1 MNPIAVVCR
10 KEIID
15 NVRDRRTMF
24 STLAFGPLFAPLMF
38 VLMIQL
44 VVNQSVT
51 SSEERLSVPFV
62 GIEAAG
68 NLREFLA
75 SGGIDADTGHD
86 IADLESARR
95 AVTSGAHGYVAV
107 LEDSFSEDL
116 GSDVPARITIV
127 FDRSDSRDS
136 DRVQRLQSVLRA
148 YSDRIGTLRLMAR
161 GVSPA
166 ALRPIIID
174 GYDVSTPTGRSALVL
189 SILTYFLLF
198 AVLMGGMYLAID
210 TTAGERERH
219 SLEPLLTTPVSRTSL
234 LLGKVFATVIFM
246 LMSLALTL
254 IGFTVAMPYLPL
266 DELGMSSGFTP
277 LTAVYAFLL
286 LAPFALLGA
295 ILMTLVA
302 SFTKT
307 YKEAQTWLGL
317 LLLVPTLPVAI
328 ATMLNVAPS
337 QSLMWVPS
345 MSQHLLITALIRGD
359 SVAPLMLSNSVAS
372 TLLYALLLA
381 LVTTRLYK
389 REALLG

>member
-1 MNPIAVVCR
+1 MTAIGCSA
-10 KEIID
+10 
-15 NVRDRRTMF
+15 
-24 STLAFGPLFAPLMF
+24 
-38 VLMIQL
+38 
-44 VVNQSVT
+44 
-51 SSEERLSVPFV
+51 
-62 GIEAAG
+62 
-68 NLREFLA
+68 
-75 SGGIDADTGHD
+75 DA
-86 IADLESARR
+86 
-95 AVTSGAHGYVAV
+95 
-107 LEDSFSEDL
+107 
-116 GSDVPARITIV
+116 
-127 FDRSDSRDS
+127 
-136 DRVQRLQSVLRA
+136 
-148 YSDRIGTLRLMAR
+148 
-161 GVSPA
+161 
-166 ALRPIIID
+166 IID

>member
-15 NVRDRRTMF
+15 NFRDRRTMF

-38 VLMIQL
+38 VVMIQL
-44 VVNQSVT
+44 VVNQSVS
-51 SSEERLSVPFV
+51 SSEERLNVPIV
-62 GIEAAG
+62 GIEAAD
-68 NLREFLA
+68 NLRDFLA
-75 SGGIDADTGHD
+75 AEGIDADRNHAVTD
-86 IADLESARR
+86 IDSARQ
-95 AVTSGAHGYVAV
+95 AVTDGVHGYVVV
-107 LEDSFSEDL
+107 LEDSFAEDL

-136 DRVQRLQSVLRA
+136 DRVQRLQAALGA
-148 YSDRIGTLRLMAR
+148 YSERIGALRLLAR
-161 GVSPA
+161 GVSPM

-174 GYDVSTPTGRSALVL
+174 GYDVSTPTARSAVVL

-219 SLEPLLTTPVSRTSL
+219 SLEPLLTIPVSRTSL
-234 LLGKVFATVIFM
+234 LLGKVAATIIFM
-246 LMSLALTL
+246 LVSLALTL

-277 LTAVYAFLL
+277 VTAVYAFLL

-295 ILMTLVA
+295 FLMTLVA

-317 LLLVPTLPVAI
+317 LLIVPTLPVAI
-328 ATMLNVAPS
+328 ATMLSVEPS
-337 QSLMWVPS
+337 QALMWVPS
-345 MSQHLLITALIRGD
+345 MSQHLLITALIKGD
-359 SVAPLMLSNSVAS
+359 AIEPLMLAQSVVS
-372 TLLYALLLA
+372 TLLYAGVLSLI
-381 LVTTRLYK
+381 TTRLYK